1 MNIEKQT
8 YIKRDRLD
16 EVAYFEALLENA
28 FELKLITEK
37 DVERL
42 QDECLLLLA
51 KGLRRTYG
59 DMSDSVTEECAKNMM
74 DSIIYTLGVGSKTF
88 NDPDEALFFLLKN
101 DIDTLYFRGMKRINE
116 MLSGIK
122 DMLNVLQN
130 SLSQNADDK
139 LIYTVTKT
147 LPTFLKKYDPDIAAH
162 DRIVLPVYPVDHY
175 FEKYN
180 GIEYIFAYTASLLK
194 ETEKQA

>member
-16 EVAYFEALLENA
+16 EGAYFESLLENA
-28 FELKLITEK
+28 LELKLITEK

-130 SLSQNADDK
+130 SLSQNADDR

-147 LPTFLKKYDPDIAAH
+147 LPTFLKKYDPEIAAH
-162 DRIVLPVYPVDHY
+162 DRIVLPIYPVDY
-175 FEKYN
+175 NFEKYN

>member
-16 EVAYFEALLENA
+16 EGAYFESLLENA
-28 FELKLITEK
+28 LELKLITEK

-162 DRIVLPVYPVDHY
+162 DRIVLPIYPVDHY